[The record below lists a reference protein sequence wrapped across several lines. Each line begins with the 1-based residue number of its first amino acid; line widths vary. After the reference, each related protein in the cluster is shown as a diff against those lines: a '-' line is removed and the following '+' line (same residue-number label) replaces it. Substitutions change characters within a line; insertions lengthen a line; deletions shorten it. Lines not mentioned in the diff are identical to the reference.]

1 MIVPIS
7 MEDYVLDY
15 VVLCISHGLKKKIKS
30 MELFKISVNLN
41 LILIW
46 KLPQSELLSLVE
58 QVGDSFYLFLN
69 TSIAMNSSFQE
80 I

>member
-1 MIVPIS
+1 
-7 MEDYVLDY
+7 
-15 VVLCISHGLKKKIKS
+15 

-46 KLPQSELLSLVE
+46 KLPHSELLSLVE

>member
-1 MIVPIS
+1 
-7 MEDYVLDY
+7 MEDYILDY
-15 VVLCISHGLKKKIKS
+15 VVLCISHGLKKIKS

-46 KLPQSELLSLVE
+46 KLPHSELLSLVE